1 MGYTDEDVET
11 HTFLPHIILPGVHV
25 TPSVLATALEQ
36 AVATF
41 ILYMRIWGLQKAA
54 PARKWRARMPIQ
66 IPVVPKPI
74 LSPLYL
80 QEGLK
85 STAQEVGMVHAKAV
99 RQEGQLYRNLSS
111 ERSGLSGPSLTGSL
125 LAYGAGMRSESG
137 VSSPRSHSKAE
148 ASPQMRV

>member
-1 MGYTDEDVET
+1 MFLFFPFPRNNNFMQSLFMIS
-11 HTFLPHIILPGVHV
+11 HFSLNAFLPHIILPGVHV
-25 TPSVLATALEQ
+25 TPSMLLTSLEQ

-66 IPVVPKPI
+66 IPEVPKPI

-85 STAQEVGMVHAKAV
+85 STPNVCI
-99 RQEGQLYRNLSS
+99 
-111 ERSGLSGPSLTGSL
+111 
-125 LAYGAGMRSESG
+125 
-137 VSSPRSHSKAE
+137 SP
-148 ASPQMRV
+148 